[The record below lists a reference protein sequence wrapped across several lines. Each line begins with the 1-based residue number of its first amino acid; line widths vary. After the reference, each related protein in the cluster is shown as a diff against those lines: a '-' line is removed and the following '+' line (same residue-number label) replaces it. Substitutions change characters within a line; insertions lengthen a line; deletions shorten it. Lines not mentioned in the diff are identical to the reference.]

1 MMGPLIPQGVIDPG
15 WSYVIAMLIGVG
27 FGFILESSGFSSS
40 RKIIGLFYGYDFTVL
55 KVFFTA
61 TIVAML
67 GLLYF
72 NYAGI
77 IDLNMVYIPP
87 TFIQST
93 LIGGVLM
100 GFGFILGGYCPGTG
114 MCAVGIGKID
124 AIVFV
129 LGLYLGIFLFSE
141 AFPLIEPLYMQD
153 SLGGQKIT
161 EALGIGTGLFVF
173 LFIAIAIIGFN
184 IAAFVQKKVKKV
196 IDY

>member
-1 MMGPLIPQGVIDPG
+1 MGPLIPQGVIDPG
-15 WSYVIAMLIGVG
+15 WSYVIAMLIGIG

-77 IDLNMVYIPP
+77 IDLNMVYVPP
-87 TFIQST
+87 TFVKST

-129 LGLYLGIFLFSE
+129 IGLYLGIFLFSE

-161 EALGIGTGLFVF
+161 EALGLSTGVFVL
-173 LFIAIAIIGFN
+173 LFIAAAVIGFN

-196 IDY
+196 EY

>member
-1 MMGPLIPQGVIDPG
+1 MGPLIPQGVIDPG

-87 TFIQST
+87 TFIKST

-161 EALGIGTGLFVF
+161 EALGISTGLFVF

-184 IAAFVQKKVKKV
+184 IAAFVQKKVKKAS
-196 IDY
+196 DY